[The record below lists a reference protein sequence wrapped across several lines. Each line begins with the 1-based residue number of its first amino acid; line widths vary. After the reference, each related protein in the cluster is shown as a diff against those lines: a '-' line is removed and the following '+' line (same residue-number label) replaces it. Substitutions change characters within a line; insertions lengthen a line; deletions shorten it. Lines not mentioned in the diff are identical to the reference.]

1 MRKEPLKNVI
11 FPLPTVE
18 KVPQLDEIA
27 NYWKFK
33 LYLGGNIQKFHHD
46 HTFVSDPYFKRY
58 SNKGC
63 RPDISLSFRGGVRDI
78 SFNRAAVYYTGVDV
92 YNDTAFFKG
101 SNRLLI
107 WRYQNYDYRDKLQI
121 SFKFK
126 PVPGPRIEPYTLVS
140 NCEGVDEPSYGI
152 VLNMYSNITTIF
164 LKTYEIEN
172 QRFVTFDI
180 NVRVY

>member
-1 MRKEPLKNVI
+1 M
-11 FPLPTVE
+11 
-18 KVPQLDEIA
+18 A
-27 NYWKFK
+27 YYWKFQI
-33 LYLGGNIQKFHHD
+33 LGGNILKFNHY
-46 HTFVSDPYFKRY
+46 HTFVSVEYNVSRD
-58 SNKGC
+58 SNEGC
-63 RPDISLSFRGGVRDI
+63 GPDISLSFRGEVRDTSGNNASVEFI
-78 SFNRAAVYYTGVDV
+78 SDG
-92 YNDTAFFKG
+92 TAFFDG
-101 SNRLLI
+101 SNRLYI
-107 WRYQNYDYRDKLQI
+107 SKYKNYDYRDKLQI

-172 QRFVTFDI
+172 LRFVTFDI